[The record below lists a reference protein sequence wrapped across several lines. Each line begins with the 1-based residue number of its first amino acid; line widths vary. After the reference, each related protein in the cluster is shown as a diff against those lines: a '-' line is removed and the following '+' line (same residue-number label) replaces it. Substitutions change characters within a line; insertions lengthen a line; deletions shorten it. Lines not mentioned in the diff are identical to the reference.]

1 MLVLERKINFLD
13 RYHKILQ
20 ETLKPDV
27 INIDESLIWKRFR
40 GLFDLK
46 WLKYGDL
53 KGTAPE
59 ILERLTDDE
68 IYRAILK
75 SCGSIIKEML

>member
-1 MLVLERKINFLD
+1 MLALERKMDFLG

-27 INIDESLIWKRFR
+27 IKIDERLLWKRFR

-53 KGTAPE
+53 KGAAPE
-59 ILERLTDDE
+59 ILEKLTDDE
-68 IYRAILK
+68 IYRAISK
-75 SCGSIIKEML
+75 SFGSIIKEML

>member
-1 MLVLERKINFLD
+1 MLALERKMNFLG
-13 RYHKILQ
+13 RYHKILE

-27 INIDESLIWKRFR
+27 INIDENLIWKRFR
-40 GLFDLK
+40 GLFGLK

-53 KGTAPE
+53 KGVVPE
-59 ILERLTDDE
+59 ILKKLTNDE